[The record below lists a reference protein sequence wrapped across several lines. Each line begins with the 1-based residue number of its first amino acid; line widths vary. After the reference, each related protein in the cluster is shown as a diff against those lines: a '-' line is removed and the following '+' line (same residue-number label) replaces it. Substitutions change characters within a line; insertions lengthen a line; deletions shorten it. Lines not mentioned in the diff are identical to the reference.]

1 MMYFCQKEEEWK
13 ENYIK
18 KLGERLARDGY
29 SKGEV
34 EEIIEILK
42 GEKMANIPSL
52 EAIENGGDLW

>member
-1 MMYFCQKEEEWK
+1 MYFCQKEEEWK

-29 SKGEV
+29 SKSEM
-34 EEIIEILK
+34 EEIIGILK
-42 GEKMANIPSL
+42 DEKISNIPSL